1 MFWRLALATCW
12 RFTLVTK
19 NACLAKSGLVFKNLF
34 SFPTKFLCLFTFSL
48 NWNSSKHS
56 VSLSTNSI
64 FALFHLQIF
73 KKKVWVLISS
83 PHMSCFDFIFVNI
96 CVGVLFCFF
105 FFSLW
110 VCFIFFFFF
119 GLSLFVL
126 LRYCSYANL
135 FRLIDS
141 CIIICWFLLPILF
154 ESNPC
159 GSFVFSIISFAVNL
173 VWSHWLQCD

>member
-1 MFWRLALATCW
+1 MPIHFLSQLKLIQ
-12 RFTLVTK
+12 TLCVTLYK
-19 NACLAKSGLVFKNLF
+19 LNFC
-34 SFPTKFLCLFTFSL
+34 TFSPP
-48 NWNSSKHS
+48 N
-56 VSLSTNSI
+56 
-64 FALFHLQIF
+64 LQEKGMGSYF
-73 KKKVWVLISS
+73 LTSYVVFWL
-83 PHMSCFDFIFVNI
+83 HFREYLCWCFVF
-96 CVGVLFCFF
+96 FF